1 MLKRVFW
8 LSLVCVAF
16 LLLLTLM
23 VQEGDLPRPQP
34 MGIQAF
40 YALAP
45 VVSSG
50 FGDEQAPET
59 SAKAEDRSPEKR
71 EQTAA
76 NTLLLTDRPYHQQAY
91 HAFHYSDEAG

>member
-16 LLLLTLM
+16 LLLLSLM

-40 YALAP
+40 SALAP
-45 VVSSG
+45 AVSSG
-50 FGDEQAPET
+50 LGDEQAPET
-59 SAKAEDRSPEKR
+59 SAKAEDNSPEDR
-71 EQTAA
+71 EQAAA
-76 NTLLLTDRPYHQQAY
+76 NTLLLPDRPYHQKAY